1 MLKIDVISIFPEM
14 FYPVLQNGIV
24 GKALENKLVQVV
36 THDLRDYASG
46 KHKNTDD
53 SPFGGG
59 PGMVMKP
66 EPLYKAITSLNLESN
81 IPVIALSAQ
90 GKLFD
95 QKVAE
100 RLSQQEQIVI
110 ICGRYE
116 GVDERILEHY
126 VTEEISIGD
135 YIVSG
140 GEIPAML
147 IIDSVIRLIP
157 GALGHGD
164 EAISDDSHTS
174 GILQF
179 PQYTRPAQF
188 EGKKV
193 PEVLLSG
200 DHQAIANW
208 RRTEALRRT
217 LERRP
222 DLLNSANLDAHDRE
236 KLRNIENETDIS

>member
-110 ICGRYE
+110 VCGRYE

-236 KLRNIENETDIS
+236 KLRNIEKETDIS

>member
-110 ICGRYE
+110 VCGRYE

>member
-110 ICGRYE
+110 VCGRYE

-135 YIVSG
+135 YVVSG